1 MPSILRRKSKGEV
14 RPGANI
20 DLYNL
25 NAVLDQAH
33 CLGESSRADPFTA
46 PQVEHTICNLTFVV
60 WTFGSLTMILVKPV
74 LTIAGTPASAG
85 QEGGG
90 HRAHSQVTTPK
101 ATKAL
106 GDTSQATNAKPALLL
121 DHNRRQH
128 KASTEWRDRSWGGG
142 DYVLACRAGV
152 RAGTL
157 WSWWRRVW
165 ARVF

>member
-1 MPSILRRKSKGEV
+1 MLLLGHLQVQARKGV
-14 RPGANI
+14 DTGP
-20 DLYNL
+20 
-25 NAVLDQAH
+25 
-33 CLGESSRADPFTA
+33 TA
-46 PQVEHTICNLTFVV
+46 RL
-60 WTFGSLTMILVKPV
+60 
-74 LTIAGTPASAG
+74 
-85 QEGGG
+85 
-90 HRAHSQVTTPK
+90 TTPK

-121 DHNRRQH
+121 DHDRRQH